1 MLACVREKRQ
11 TNGETDRLTDI
22 GLAFT
27 LINSALSARWIPLNK
42 RRFRFAIQ
50 ISFNNSHAK
59 KVEII
64 SRADLTCVAYGW
76 PACVAFSITGIPK
89 VARAINWSEL
99 QLGCVYSGLRS

>member
-1 MLACVREKRQ
+1 MIR
-11 TNGETDRLTDI
+11 
-22 GLAFT
+22 
-27 LINSALSARWIPLNK
+27 
-42 RRFRFAIQ
+42 
-50 ISFNNSHAK
+50 AK

-99 QLGCVYSGLRS
+99 QLGCVYSGTEFMIMARFSKACFTLVRG